1 MTILRDIV
9 PKKYRKYAM
18 YAPFAL
24 VGLIIGCFS
33 LVSDAGWIS
42 DAAKVYAFVGSALG
56 LTAFS
61 NTDGT
66 DVTDSLPTGE

>member
-1 MTILRDIV
+1 MTILKDIV

-24 VGLIIGCFS
+24 VGLILGCAA
-33 LVSDAGWIS
+33 LVSDASWIS
-42 DAAKVYAFVGSALG
+42 DAAKVYTFVGSALG

-61 NTDGT
+61 NTDGS
-66 DVTDSLPTGE
+66 DVTDSPPPGE